1 MPVRAPDTAEV
12 REAVRRVLVEDPI
25 LAMLGLHHHHVLVD
39 PPGTPAPATGH
50 FLVLTWDDAAGRREA
65 GLVQELHVAAH
76 RAGREVDNSVGSAL
90 LDRVEQAFTEHR
102 PDSDSPVR
110 HILAVGRRTD
120 GQPAG
125 PRTVVAVF
133 DVMARLR
140 LVAPPDGT

>member
-25 LAMLGLHHHHVLVD
+25 LAMLGLHGQHVLVD
-39 PPGTPAPATGH
+39 PPGVPAPVTGH
-50 FLVLTWDDAAGRREA
+50 FLVLTWDDAAGREA
-65 GLVQELHVAAH
+65 GLVQELHVTVH
-76 RAGREVDNSVGSAL
+76 RSGRDVEDSVSSAI
-90 LDRVEQAFTEHR
+90 LDRVEQAFAEHR
-102 PDSDSPVR
+102 PDGGSPVR
-110 HILAVGRRTD
+110 HVLAVERRTD

-133 DVMARLR
+133 DVMARPR